1 MVNIVGVN
9 RENHAGRTAWVAINT
24 TEDTDVAWARRQ
36 ETLRGVLK
44 LFRVV
49 VASAQR
55 HAEQV
60 RHECGIGATQLW
72 LLWELQRAPGLR
84 ILDLARQLAMHVAMT
99 QEMIEELEPR
109 GLVRRTA
116 SDGTPKSHR
125 WAATEAGRNL
135 LASTHLPA
143 RGVTALALDQLDDHA
158 IQSLAD
164 SLQHLVGALPFK
176 DGDAALMPLS
186 ELLGEHSGNNR
197 RS

>member
-1 MVNIVGVN
+1 VSKQ
-9 RENHAGRTAWVAINT
+9 NHTERSACVAINS

-44 LFRVV
+44 LFRVI

-60 RHECGIGATQLW
+60 RRECGIGATQLW
-72 LLWELQRAPGLR
+72 LLWELERAPGLR
-84 ILDLARQLAMHVAMT
+84 ILDLARQLAMHVVMT
-99 QEMIEELEPR
+99 QDMIETLETR

-116 SDGTPKSHR
+116 GEGAPKSHR
-125 WAATEAGRNL
+125 WTVTEAGRSL

-143 RGVTALALDQLDDHA
+143 RGVTALALDNLDDSA
-158 IQSLAD
+158 IQALAE
-164 SLQHLVGALPFK
+164 SLQPLVGALPFK
-176 DGDAALMPLS
+176 DGGAALMPLS
-186 ELLGEHSGNNR
+186 ELLGDHPGNAL